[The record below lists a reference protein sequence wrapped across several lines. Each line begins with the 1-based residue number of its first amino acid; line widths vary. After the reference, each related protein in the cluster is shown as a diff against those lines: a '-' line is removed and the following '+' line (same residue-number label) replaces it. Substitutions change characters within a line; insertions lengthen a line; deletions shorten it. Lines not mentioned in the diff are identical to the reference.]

1 MSLKLAPHTGYGTG
15 AGERGYGTQR
25 EVYSVAPPCSRR
37 PYLCGASAPLHKG
50 PIHATRLAASTE
62 RTRYSRSLCGDPY
75 FEAVR
80 PISSIPRRASCR
92 ICGCGRS
99 GEAPRNAGGSGSWGH
114 TVERGDGAPPSR
126 LLLAS
131 GEGTGGRPSA
141 CLRIM
146 LCADPSPFSSHL
158 PKPTNKVTS
167 LHLGYHRPLGCP
179 ARCCKTGVA
188 ARPAI
193 QHAPGGHAEL
203 ERGAP

>member
-1 MSLKLAPHTGYGTG
+1 MAHREKCTQSRLHALDALICATQALHFTRARFTPHGSQPRPSARYS
-15 AGERGYGTQR
+15 RG
-25 EVYSVAPPCSRR
+25 
-37 PYLCGASAPLHKG
+37 LCGA
-50 PIHATRLAASTE
+50 
-62 RTRYSRSLCGDPY
+62 PY

-114 TVERGDGAPPSR
+114 TVERGNGAPPSR

-146 LCADPSPFSSHL
+146 LCADPSPVSSHL
-158 PKPTNKVTS
+158 PEPTNKVTS

-188 ARPAI
+188 ARPAV